1 MQVDSV
7 SDAITTRW
15 LLDTGEEELDLE
27 IHGCGCGC
35 GDGADGCAG
44 GGSDDCSDGGCGTC
58 NCNDSS
64 DPANSEESAEQTD
77 NMSPAEQRVVD
88 ATNLQEQTDPG
99 AVLSTLGDAVR
110 EGVLAAQTGM
120 ELGQST
126 GRPDGA
132 ALGAAA
138 AFLAGA
144 AYGTATSPTASEAA
158 AYLEATENLERQ
170 ITTLGNQ
177 HIAEA
182 VVDGVTTA
190 VDAVGEAG
198 VAEAEAQREAGRIM
212 AEATED
218 ALARTGEAWLAEA
231 EGRREAAEAIRDAFL
246 DNDPTEDDA
255 NHAP

>member
-58 NCNDSS
+58 NCNDCR
-64 DPANSEESAEQTD
+64 AGNSEESAEQTD

-99 AVLSTLGDAVR
+99 AVLSTLGDAAR

-120 ELGQST
+120 ELGQLT
-126 GRPDGA
+126 GRPDGGRA
-132 ALGAAA
+132 WG
-138 AFLAGA
+138 GCRIP
-144 AYGTATSPTASEAA
+144 SWVRPTVPRPVPLASEAA
-158 AYLEATENLERQ
+158 EYLGHRKSRTSDHGSWKSAYR
-170 ITTLGNQ
+170 GS
-177 HIAEA
+177 
-182 VVDGVTTA
+182 
-190 VDAVGEAG
+190 
-198 VAEAEAQREAGRIM
+198 R
-212 AEATED
+212 
-218 ALARTGEAWLAEA
+218 
-231 EGRREAAEAIRDAFL
+231 GRRC
-246 DNDPTEDDA
+246 DNCCGRCW
-255 NHAP
+255 